1 MRTWAELF
9 AFSNLAFLALD
20 IYIAHSMNA
29 FRNPVEWLPI
39 FFSLVSPLALAWVF
53 RSRPRS
59 KPDLIAGWLVGGGAV
74 LLGAAG
80 MIFHL
85 QDTFFIE
92 RTVKSLV
99 YSAPFVAPLAYVGVG
114 CLVLLNR
121 VEDDDSEAWA
131 QWVLFLALG
140 GFVGNF
146 VLSLCDHA
154 QNGFFLMSE
163 WIPVGA
169 AAVAMS
175 FFSLALVQRDPFF
188 LRACLI
194 VAGLEIA
201 VGVLGALLHLHANIF
216 MHGQSWW
223 ERLVFGAPPFAPL
236 LFANLALLAA
246 LGIWG
251 KLRLLHKDQAPS
263 L

>member
-9 AFSNLAFLALD
+9 AFANLAFLALD

-39 FFSLVSPLALAWVF
+39 LFSLVSPLILASVF
-53 RSRPRS
+53 RARPRS
-59 KPDLIAGWLVGGGAV
+59 KPDLIAGGLVGGGAV

-85 QDTFFIE
+85 RDSFFIE

-99 YSAPFVAPLAYVGVG
+99 YAAPFVAPLAYVGVG

-131 QWVLFLALG
+131 NWVLFLALG

-154 QNGFFLMSE
+154 QNGFFLASE

-169 AAVAMS
+169 AALGMG
-175 FFSLALVQRDPFF
+175 FFSLGLLQRDRLF
-188 LRACLI
+188 LRACLL
-194 VAGLEIA
+194 VAGLETV
-201 VGVLGALLHLHANIF
+201 VGVLGALLHLHANIL

-223 ERLVFGAPPFAPL
+223 DRLVYGAPPFAPL
-236 LFANLALLAA
+236 LFANLALLAV

-251 KLRLLHKDQAPS
+251 KLRLAGKPS
-263 L
+263 GG